1 MRPLLTVVVVVVFA
15 LTFAGTLAADRF
27 AVFQLGDIKGELNA
41 GAMKEWMG
49 CAAFEHN
56 VPGLASPAQLM
67 VGNMPGDPDGEYRP
81 NANYQGFQVTKEVD
95 RATAKLMRACARAQ
109 RFPEMKL
116 ALCSRAGGETTR
128 EALFTL
134 TDVRITSMTLM
145 APGHGDRPAGVAED
159 KALVTITVTCT
170 VMGLNFEEI
179 KWT

>member
-1 MRPLLTVVVVVVFA
+1 
-15 LTFAGTLAADRF
+15 
-27 AVFQLGDIKGELNA
+27 
-41 GAMKEWMG
+41 MG
-49 CAAFEHN
+49 
-56 VPGLASPAQLM
+56 
-67 VGNMPGDPDGEYRP
+67 
-81 NANYQGFQVTKEVD
+81 
-95 RATAKLMRACARAQ
+95 
-109 RFPEMKL
+109 L